1 MYLCCLWKSQ
11 QTNGV
16 QESNVAGKWI
26 FHRVGTAQRCA
37 KMQNLGGGIPPVASR
52 LNCPFMGSFFWA
64 DLGGNRG
71 LDSNLWGWHRLKFTA
86 TSPAWWPRRRRR
98 PAFGKGVGGGWWH
111 YILSFRWY
119 SVMCRNGQ
127 SCHRWWRPGIF
138 VKWHGYVAIC
148 VTH

>member
-98 PAFGKGVGGGWWH
+98 PAFGKGGGGDGIIFCHSVGTQWCAEMDRAATADGVLV
-111 YILSFRWY
+111 YLS
-119 SVMCRNGQ
+119 SDTGM
-127 SCHRWWRPGIF
+127 SP
-138 VKWHGYVAIC
+138 YV
-148 VTH
+148 